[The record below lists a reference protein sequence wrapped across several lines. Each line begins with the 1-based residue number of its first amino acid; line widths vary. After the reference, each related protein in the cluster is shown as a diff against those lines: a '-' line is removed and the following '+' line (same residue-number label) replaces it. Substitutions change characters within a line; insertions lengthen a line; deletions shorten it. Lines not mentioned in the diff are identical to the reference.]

1 MKTGY
6 GNWIRFT
13 PPRPKTEEALP
24 AEAVDCRSSS
34 RARPP
39 ATAGCALSPLTVTG
53 RGETT
58 RKLEVAHLQLKRK
71 VKALEAK
78 CAELQAQQ
86 DTGAG
91 AAKLDGRVVLAVV
104 QKSREEQHRVEA
116 TAVQRE
122 AAQKAASVVA
132 GLTSEW
138 AAREAQL
145 QRQVQ
150 SAVNRANRA
159 EKETEQ
165 AERDWEYCAKKMQDA
180 HDKLYE
186 LKKKTMNCGLCC
198 RYAIN

>member
-1 MKTGY
+1 VKTGY
-6 GNWIRFT
+6 GNWVRWS
-13 PPRPKTEEALP
+13 PPRPKTIENEQQEEEQA
-24 AEAVDCRSSS
+24 AEESRSS
-34 RARPP
+34 
-39 ATAGCALSPLTVTG
+39 TAGRASSPLTVTG

-91 AAKLDGRVVLAVV
+91 AAQQGSRVASAVV
-104 QKSREEQHRVEA
+104 EENRREQHRVKA